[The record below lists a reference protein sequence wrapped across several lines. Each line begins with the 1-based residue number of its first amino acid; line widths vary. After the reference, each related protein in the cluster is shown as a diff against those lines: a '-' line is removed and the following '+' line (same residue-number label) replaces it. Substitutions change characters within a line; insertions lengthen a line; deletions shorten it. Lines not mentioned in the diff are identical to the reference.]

1 MYEKLRRLPP
11 VGMRIIKSAVGVML
25 GFVTYFLRGCQG
37 APFYTALSV
46 LWCMRPYDA
55 DSKNMAIQ
63 RTIGTFLGGLYG
75 LIVILIDLHSP
86 LNGHE
91 FARFMVV
98 GLCIIPIIYTTVLL
112 GRRNA
117 SYFACVVFLSIT
129 VMHITDPNPYLFV
142 LNRVLDTLIG
152 IAISMVVN
160 RARLPHRTRRDILFV
175 SGMNHTLTECETLN
189 NYSKVELNRMLDDGM
204 NFTVS
209 TIRTPASLVE
219 DLRDIRLRLPVI
231 AMDGAVLYDI
241 KENRY
246 LNTAALPAED
256 THALC
261 TLLEQQGMDVF
272 VNVIED
278 NRWMIYYDM
287 LCNEAERSIYAKLRR
302 SPYRN
307 YMHRRPPEGTRAV
320 YLMVIEHRD
329 RVQKV
334 YDLLERTG
342 WTTRCRV
349 VSYDSDD
356 YPDYRYIKIYHP
368 QATRENMAACLAQ
381 RIGMTNVVRIGSV
394 PGHCDVLVPHAG
406 NAAVKKL
413 RQLYEPY
420 LWEKDM
426 VPQRCTA
433 GEMASDA

>member
-1 MYEKLRRLPP
+1 MAEKLHRLPP
-11 VGMRIIKSAVGVML
+11 VGMRIIKSSVGVML
-25 GFVTYFLRGCQG
+25 GFVAYFLRGCQG

-63 RTIGTFLGGLYG
+63 RTIGTFLGGMYG
-75 LIVILIDLHSP
+75 LVVILIDLHSP
-86 LNGHE
+86 MNNHE
-91 FARFMVV
+91 FVRFMVI

-112 GRRNA
+112 KRRNA

-152 IAISMVVN
+152 IAISIVVN
-160 RARLPHRTRRDILFV
+160 RARLPHRTRRDVLFL
-175 SGMNHTLTECETLN
+175 SGMNNTLTEYATLN
-189 NYSKVELNRMLDDGM
+189 NYSRVELNRMLDDGM

-219 DLRDIRLRLPVI
+219 DLRGIRLRLPVI

-241 KENRY
+241 NENRY
-246 LNTAALPAED
+246 LNTAALSADD
-256 THALC
+256 TSALC

-278 NRWMIYYDM
+278 DRWMIYYDM
-287 LCNEAERSIYAKLRR
+287 LCNEAERSIYAKLRC

-329 RVQKV
+329 RVQAV

-342 WTTRCRV
+342 WTARCRV

-356 YPDYRYIKIYHP
+356 YPDYRYIKIYHS
-368 QATRENMAACLAQ
+368 QATRENMADCLAR
-381 RIGMTNVVRIGSV
+381 RIGMPHVVRIGSV
-394 PGHCDVLVPHAG
+394 PGQCDVVVPHAG
-406 NAAVKKL
+406 NAAVKAL
-413 RQLYEPY
+413 RRLYEPY
-420 LWEKDM
+420 LWEKDIMPRHGMDAKM
-426 VPQRCTA
+426 VSET
-433 GEMASDA
+433 